1 MAEQLSNHNGLNYV
15 PRERSSNGRVF
26 EHAADSRVLIDQLVN
41 LQDTKQAKT
50 NSDNTYFV
58 KIIDEL

>member
-1 MAEQLSNHNGLNYV
+1 V

-41 LQDTKQAKT
+41 LKDKIVKEITDTIF
-50 NSDNTYFV
+50 YV